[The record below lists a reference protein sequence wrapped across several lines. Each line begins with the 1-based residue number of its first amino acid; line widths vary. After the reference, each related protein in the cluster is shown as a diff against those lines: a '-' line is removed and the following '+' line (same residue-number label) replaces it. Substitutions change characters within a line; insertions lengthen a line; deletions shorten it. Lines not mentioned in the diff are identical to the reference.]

1 MVSLGKWSTAA
12 GPLPHLWC
20 TRGQTYF
27 GPEKGMQWFWFTSPQ
42 EWMATK
48 HWHMARWNIVNISQH
63 LPSHFEDV
71 FGVKHGMETARGP
84 PTLGLRDFPAI
95 VQISP
100 CNGEMELSVAMT
112 DGWFQPTRVILL
124 CKMIRDDISCISIL
138 THTSIHAKS
147 AQQRSAVLDSIRHGT
162 HSHTH
167 TNTNTLVICILT
179 AWTCMRAIYV

>member
-1 MVSLGKWSTAA
+1 MFLGLNMGWK
-12 GPLPHLWC
+12 
-20 TRGQTYF
+20 
-27 GPEKGMQWFWFTSPQ
+27 PQ
-42 EWMATK
+42 
-48 HWHMARWNIVNISQH
+48 
-63 LPSHFEDV
+63 
-71 FGVKHGMETARGP
+71 GP
-84 PTLGLRDFPAI
+84 PTLGLRDCPAI

-124 CKMIRDDISCISIL
+124 CKMIQDDISCISIL

-167 TNTNTLVICILT
+167 TQTQTHLLFAYLQLEHVCVQYMFSINQMRCAAHAPIQLT
-179 AWTCMRAIYV
+179 GQWALPFIKLRRSSSVNACGQNRMNALRHVK